1 MATPAAF
8 AAWIGERSE
17 QAVLSYE
24 SVGKLVAEFEP
35 AGDACR
41 EAKGGRDFRLDETG
55 ARRSFER
62 SEAGQRSKPSR
73 SKFPHGVERTNP
85 Q

>member
-35 AGDACR
+35 AGDAFR
-41 EAKGGRDFRLDETG
+41 EARGGRISG
-55 ARRSFER
+55 
-62 SEAGQRSKPSR
+62 
-73 SKFPHGVERTNP
+73 
-85 Q
+85 